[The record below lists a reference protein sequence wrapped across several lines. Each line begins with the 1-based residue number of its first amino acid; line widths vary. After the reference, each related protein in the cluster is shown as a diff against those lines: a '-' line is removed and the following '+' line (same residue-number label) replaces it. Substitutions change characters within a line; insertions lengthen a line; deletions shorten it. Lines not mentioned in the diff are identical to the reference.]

1 MKGNVWEIVRKE
13 DGTFEMFHKGEL
25 LHGSIPD
32 RWLEDQL
39 VRYGFCGEEYRD
51 IRRQL
56 YRSVQKSENCP
67 LAQSKTGRCRNF
79 NLYHSLISSAFALM
93 RAAMLHMLHA

>member
-1 MKGNVWEIVRKE
+1 MKGNVWEIIRNE

-25 LHGSIPD
+25 LHGLIPD

-39 VRYGFCGEEYRD
+39 VRYGFCGKEYRD

-56 YRSVQKSENCP
+56 DQFGKAKIV
-67 LAQSKTGRCRNF
+67 L
-79 NLYHSLISSAFALM
+79 
-93 RAAMLHMLHA
+93 

>member
-13 DGTFEMFHKGEL
+13 DGTFEMFHKGGL

-56 YRSVQKSENCP
+56 D
-67 LAQSKTGRCRNF
+67 
-79 NLYHSLISSAFALM
+79 
-93 RAAMLHMLHA
+93 

>member
-13 DGTFEMFHKGEL
+13 DGTFEMFHKGGL

-32 RWLEDQL
+32 RWLEGQL
-39 VRYGFCGEEYRD
+39 VRYGFCGEEYRE

-56 YRSVQKSENCP
+56 RSVRKSENRP
-67 LAQSKTGRCRNF
+67 LARSKTGRYRNL

>member
-13 DGTFEMFHKGEL
+13 DGTFEMFHKGGL

-39 VRYGFCGEEYRD
+39 VRYGFWW
-51 IRRQL
+51 RRVPRHPSAT
-56 YRSVQKSENCP
+56 RSVRKSENCP
-67 LAQSKTGRCRNF
+67 LAQSKTGRYRNL

-93 RAAMLHMLHA
+93 REAMLHMLHA

>member
-13 DGTFEMFHKGEL
+13 DGTFEMFHKGGL

-56 YRSVQKSENCP
+56 DQFGRAKIV
-67 LAQSKTGRCRNF
+67 LAQSKTGRYRNL
-79 NLYHSLISSAFALM
+79 NPCHSLVSSAFALM

>member
-56 YRSVQKSENCP
+56 DQFGKAKIV
-67 LAQSKTGRCRNF
+67 L
-79 NLYHSLISSAFALM
+79 
-93 RAAMLHMLHA
+93 

>member
-1 MKGNVWEIVRKE
+1 MIQFGITMKGNVWEIVKRE
-13 DGTFEMFHKGEL
+13 DGTFDMFHQGKL

-51 IRRQL
+51 IRR
-56 YRSVQKSENCP
+56 
-67 LAQSKTGRCRNF
+67 
-79 NLYHSLISSAFALM
+79 NLDEFGKAKIVL
-93 RAAMLHMLHA
+93 

>member
-13 DGTFEMFHKGEL
+13 DGTFEMFHKGGL
-25 LHGSIPD
+25 LHGSIPEKI
-32 RWLEDQL
+32 RL

-56 YRSVQKSENCP
+56 ARF
-67 LAQSKTGRCRNF
+67 GRAKIV
-79 NLYHSLISSAFALM
+79 L
-93 RAAMLHMLHA
+93 